1 MIGEAM
7 RERLS
12 ARDLTREQFL
22 GIVYDVLRATLPC
35 HASVMV
41 AGELALLVR
50 GPDGVEGRI
59 CLRQAWD
66 EVGSRPD
73 AREALVLSRVCMI
86 ERMLQGGACCD
97 DLARAQILPVVKD
110 AAFVAEA
117 NAQLG
122 PHDQLAAR
130 PLAADLFLVFAF
142 DLPDQL
148 IYVSSHHPEAYAR
161 VMREDAL
168 DELLGVLLEHLDEHF
183 LIVDLG
189 EALHG
194 VRADGYAEAAL
205 LIHDALWDGLGEQL
219 GFAGALVAATP
230 RRGVLWFADSARE
243 GALAMLRA
251 MTLREHA
258 QGPYAISPALLC
270 RQEGRWCPFDA

>member
-1 MIGEAM
+1 MIGEAT
-7 RERLS
+7 RARLR
-12 ARDLTREQFL
+12 AEDLTREQFL
-22 GIVYDVLRATLPC
+22 GIVYDVLRATLPG
-35 HASVMV
+35 ASVMV
-41 AGELALLVR
+41 AGELALHVR
-50 GPDGVEGRI
+50 GPDGVEGRV

-66 EVGSRPD
+66 EVGPRPGD
-73 AREALVLSRVCMI
+73 REALVLSRVCMI
-86 ERMLQGGACCD
+86 ERMVQRGGACCD
-97 DLARAQILPVVKD
+97 DLARARVLPVVKD

-117 NAQLG
+117 NAQLA
-122 PHDQLAAR
+122 PYDQLAAR
-130 PLAADLFLVFAF
+130 PLAADLYLVFAF

-148 IYVSSHHPEAYAR
+148 VYVSSRHLEAYAR

-219 GFAGALVAATP
+219 GFAGSLVAATP
-230 RRGVLWFADSARE
+230 RRGVLWFADSGKE
-243 GALAMLRA
+243 EALAHLRA